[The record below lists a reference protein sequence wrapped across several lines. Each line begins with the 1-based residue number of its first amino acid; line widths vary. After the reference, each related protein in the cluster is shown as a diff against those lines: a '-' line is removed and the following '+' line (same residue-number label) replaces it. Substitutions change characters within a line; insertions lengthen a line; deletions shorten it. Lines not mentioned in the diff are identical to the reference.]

1 MKDKNKIKI
10 VQLVSFL
17 EDKTNQITK
26 TNNIKRIDRIRINH

>member
-10 VQLVSFL
+10 VQLVSLL

-26 TNNIKRIDRIRINH
+26 TNNRKRIDRIRINH